1 MGQKI
6 ILKNPT
12 NTFIG
17 LSLAGLFTLGLAGCA
32 AAPVGDSAAEPTVIS
47 SSETEVEIGC
57 SMASPGD
64 YGDVI
69 PLEDVIDEY
78 GTYCHVTIDPDSDA
92 LVYDAS
98 KVDLESLAEFGF
110 TEKQAEMA
118 QQNAVRFVVEE
129 ALDSPM
135 LDSKDPEA
143 VSTWAQTNES
153 LFSGDWDVA
162 ATTGIVYTGTLPVL
176 IRDGSPRAAE
186 TTTAVEK
193 VYAVEHTTRPGA
205 GVVVVQ
211 TNSIAKFRMSDEMA
225 IEFSLFDD
233 ATATRESVLAQN
245 PSLND
250 GIENVLAVDVTYKLG
265 FNSLGQISGVS
276 FVYQTAPKIVNNS

>member
-1 MGQKI
+1 M
-6 ILKNPT
+6 
-12 NTFIG
+12 
-17 LSLAGLFTLGLAGCA
+17 
-32 AAPVGDSAAEPTVIS
+32 IS
-47 SSETEVEIGC
+47 SSETEVKIGC
-57 SMASPGD
+57 SKASSGD

-69 PLEDVIDEY
+69 PLEDVTDEY

-110 TEKQAEMA
+110 TEKQAAMA

-129 ALDSPM
+129 VLDSPM
-135 LDSKDPEA
+135 LDSKDPVA

-162 ATTGIVYTGTLPVL
+162 ATSGIVYTGLLPVL
-176 IRDGSPRAAE
+176 IRDGSPRVAE

-193 VYAVEHTTRPGA
+193 VYAVEHTAKPGA

-211 TNSIAKFRMSDEMA
+211 TSSIAKFRMSDEMA

-233 ATATRESVLAQN
+233 DTATRESVLAQN

-250 GIENVLAVDVTYKLG
+250 GVENILIMSVTYKLG
-265 FNSLGQISGVS
+265 FNSSAEISGVS
-276 FVYQTAPKIVNNS
+276 FTYQTAPIIVNNN